1 MSAHN
6 PQAFVLMPFAPA
18 FDDIYERFLRPT
30 LAESGFDVKRAD
42 DITNQ
47 QNILRDV
54 INWIVACDLIIADL
68 TGANPNVFYEI
79 GVAHTMNKPVI
90 LITQDRDDVPF
101 DLRQYRILE
110 YNRDFATIEDA
121 KARLAQYARQFLQGE
136 VSFGNP
142 VSDFRQF
149 DTVQQEPLLTVAAV
163 ETYPNAQGYLD
174 HVILF
179 VEGYES
185 LSESL
190 LSIIPYAQDL
200 EVKLTAATNDITTM
214 TSQTSHPNT
223 LTYRGLRDKFNRV
236 ALDVGAFA
244 TRLHVINNE
253 YAVVTQKTQ
262 PNLESITA
270 FEVAQARVSGI
281 DATEQIASLQETQR
295 TFITQRDQLVATT
308 RDMESCPP
316 IEHSFDRELR
326 RAIEEIRTL
335 AANYD
340 STITVLS
347 GFIDKLIRL

>member
-6 PQAFVLMPFAPA
+6 PKAFVLMPFAPA

-42 DITNQ
+42 DIMNQ

-54 INWIVACDLIIADL
+54 IDWIVACDLIIADL

-110 YNRDFATIEDA
+110 YSRDFATIEDT

-149 DTVQQEPLLTVAAV
+149 NAVQQEPLLTTAAV
-163 ETYPNAQGYLD
+163 ETDINGQGYFD
-174 HVILF
+174 HVVFLL
-179 VEGYES
+179 EGYER
-185 LSESL
+185 LAVSL
-190 LSIIPYAQDL
+190 LTIIPYAQDV
-200 EVKLTAATNDITTM
+200 ESKLTAVTHDITIM
-214 TSQTSHPNT
+214 MGNPNSS
-223 LTYRGLRDKFNRV
+223 TYRILRDKFNRI
-236 ALDVGAFA
+236 ALDVGVLA
-244 TRLHVINNE
+244 TRLHDINNE
-253 YAVVTQKTQ
+253 YAAVTQETQ
-262 PNLESITA
+262 PSLEFITA
-270 FEVAQARVSGI
+270 FEVAQAHVSGI
-281 DATEQIASLQETQR
+281 DATEQITSLQETQR
-295 TFITQRDQLVATT
+295 TFITQRNQLVATT
-308 RDMESCPP
+308 SELESMPHV
-316 IEHSFDRELR
+316 ERSFDRELR

-335 AANYD
+335 AANYN

-347 GFIDKLIRL
+347 DVINKMIRL